1 MVKSTPGFPLN
12 GRYRSQREK
21 RMSSE
26 FEEGVVATHT
36 VQGKQLLPDARDEL
50 FSSSERCNV
59 FGIAQSF

>member
-1 MVKSTPGFPLN
+1 
-12 GRYRSQREK
+12 
-21 RMSSE
+21 MSSE

-59 FGIAQSF
+59 FGIAQSV